1 MALLEDLVT
10 ALEAANLGTFGNNI
24 FVGWL
29 PHAPAA
35 AMALYETGG
44 QPPSYIHQALTPAI
58 IRPSVQVM
66 VRDTEYATGR
76 ERMQDAYDALCA
88 LSSYLFVSPLQ
99 EPFSLGR
106 DADDRPLFAVNF
118 SITMLGG

>member
-1 MALLEDLVT
+1 MALLEDLAI
-10 ALEAANLGTFGNNI
+10 ALQSAAVGTLGTDLFL
-24 FVGWL
+24 GWL
-29 PHAPAA
+29 PDAPAA

-88 LSSYLFVSPLQ
+88 LSSYLLVSPLQ